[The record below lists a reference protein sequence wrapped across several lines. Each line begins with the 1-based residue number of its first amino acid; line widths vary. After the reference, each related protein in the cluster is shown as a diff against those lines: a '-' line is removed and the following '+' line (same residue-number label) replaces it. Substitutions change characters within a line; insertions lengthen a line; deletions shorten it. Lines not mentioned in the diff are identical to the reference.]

1 MKKIILLLLFC
12 VAALSGFSQQDPL
25 YAQYLFNPFVINPAY
40 TGFTKDFTGQAT
52 YRSQWAGFDGAPVTF
67 SATGHI
73 SLADNKMGVGLIV
86 LQDEIGVN
94 KNTEVQAAYA
104 YHVQLQDNKR
114 LSFGLQGGMVNYR
127 SNYDDLNI
135 DRNDPKFQGTI
146 NEMLPTFGAGV
157 IYSSDNFFGGF
168 SIPKLLRSTTSLDG
182 VDVTLYNQHAYAYA
196 AYLFTL
202 SYRVKVK
209 PFIMARYVDGTSVN
223 ADVGAAL
230 MADDS
235 YMLGLF
241 TRSLNIYGVLAKINL
256 GDVLRVGY
264 VFELPTNQ
272 SVGSNYPSHEITV
285 GFRMKAFRF
294 HDIGAILDF

>member
-1 MKKIILLLLFC
+1 MKKRILLLVFILNSVF
-12 VAALSGFSQQDPL
+12 GFAQQDPL
-25 YAQYLFNPFVINPAY
+25 YSQYLFNPFILNSAY
-40 TGFTKDFTGQAT
+40 AGYSKDVTAQAT
-52 YRSQWAGFDGAPVTF
+52 HRSQWSGFDGAPVTF

-86 LQDEIGVN
+86 LQDEIGSN

-104 YHVQLQDNKR
+104 YHVQLQENKR
-114 LSFGLQGGMVNYR
+114 LSFGLQGGLLNYR

-168 SIPKLLRSTTSLDG
+168 SVPKLLKSTTSLDG

-209 PFIMARYVDGTSVN
+209 PFIMARYVDGASVN

-230 MADDS
+230 TADDS

-241 TRSLNIYGVLAKINL
+241 TRSLNTYGVLAKINL

-272 SVGSNYPSHEITV
+272 SVGTNYPSHEITV
-285 GFRMKAFRF
+285 SFRMKAFRF
-294 HDIGAILDF
+294 HDIGAIMDF